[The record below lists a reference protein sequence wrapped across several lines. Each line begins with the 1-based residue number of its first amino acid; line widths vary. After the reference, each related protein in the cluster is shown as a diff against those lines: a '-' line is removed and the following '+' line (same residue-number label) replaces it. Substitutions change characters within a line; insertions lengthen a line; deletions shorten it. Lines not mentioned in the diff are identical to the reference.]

1 MQSERWP
8 DLDWDLL
15 EVQYGL
21 ERTAFDTYVPP
32 ADAKSFDEW
41 RDASQ
46 AYQAALLQLQIE
58 DLRRC
63 KGAPTGGFAVFT
75 LVDAGPVVGFGL
87 LDGDRVAK
95 RAYGTVRD
103 ACRTVL
109 ATIDPRTGSVHIV
122 NDDRAAIENALV
134 EVSVDGRLR
143 RWRGTVE
150 ADAVA
155 FVGRVELDDAVD
167 VEVVLTHADVGRVAN
182 RYPLLVLEAGRRAR
196 PV

>member
-1 MQSERWP
+1 
-8 DLDWDLL
+8 
-15 EVQYGL
+15 VQYGL
-21 ERTAFDTYVPP
+21 ERSAFDTYVPP

-87 LDGDRVAK
+87 LDAQRVEK
-95 RAYGTVRD
+95 RAYGAVRD
-103 ACRTVL
+103 ACRPL
-109 ATIDPRTGSVHIV
+109 LPTIDPRTGSVHIV
-122 NDDRAAIENALV
+122 NDSREAIEQALIA
-134 EVSVDGRLR
+134 VSVDGRLR
-143 RWRGTVE
+143 RWRGSVE

-167 VEVVLTHADVGRVAN
+167 VEVTLTHETAGRIAN
-182 RYPLLVLEAGRRAR
+182 RYPLVVLEAGRRAR